1 MRMTRPVSVNTDW
14 YQCKSCRNF
23 VLCDMRSDPLAVSE
37 IREKGDCPD
46 YVYSCTTRLR
56 STFR

>member
-1 MRMTRPVSVNTDW
+1 MTRPVSVNTDW

-23 VLCDMRSDPLAVSE
+23 VACDARLDTHMTSD

-46 YVYSCTTRLR
+46 YVFSCTTRLR
-56 STFR
+56 TTFR